1 MCQNLAVGVAARA
14 HVINCLAIVPTTIVG
29 TIAGTVRLLKS
40 WAMALD
46 ADVLLVSAALSSAL
60 STDFVDGIAV
70 VGLLMLLFFFVH

>member
-40 WAMALD
+40 WAMALN
-46 ADVLLVSAALSSAL
+46 AAASLVSLVLFNAL
-60 STDFVDGIAV
+60 STDFVDKWWRRG
-70 VGLLMLLFFFVH
+70 